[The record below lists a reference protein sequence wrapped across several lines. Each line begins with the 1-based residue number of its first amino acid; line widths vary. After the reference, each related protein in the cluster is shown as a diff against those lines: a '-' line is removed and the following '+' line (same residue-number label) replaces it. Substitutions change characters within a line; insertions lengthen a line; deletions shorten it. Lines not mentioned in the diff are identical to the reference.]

1 MYVCLRPLS
10 MYVCLRRPSVCVCM
24 SQAAKRVC
32 MYASNIHT
40 LSYFSIK
47 LSLQRVWICF
57 KNTTKHRVL
66 KHTYTLKFLRI
77 SCFRSLLSV
86 YVCLKT
92 LCFVAF
98 WACMYV
104 SKHIVSCF
112 LYERVLSVYVCL
124 KTMCFVVFFCNS
136 NITRGS
142 EPQRF
147 FKFSKRYR
155 ARYYINTS
163 IHTYIPSFRPSH

>member
-66 KHTYTLKFLRI
+66 KHTYTLKFLKI
-77 SCFRSLLSV
+77 SKSD
-86 YVCLKT
+86 T
-92 LCFVAF
+92 Q
-98 WACMYV
+98 
-104 SKHIVSCF
+104 
-112 LYERVLSVYVCL
+112 
-124 KTMCFVVFFCNS
+124 T
-136 NITRGS
+136 
-142 EPQRF
+142 
-147 FKFSKRYR
+147 
-155 ARYYINTS
+155 YYINIS
-163 IHTYIPSFRPSH
+163 IHTLSISNIHTYTLRFVCKIKPSASMDLLNKHDKTRGFETYMHA

>member
-92 LCFVAF
+92 LCFVVF

-112 LYERVLSVYVCL
+112 LYERVIERVC
-124 KTMCFVVFFCNS
+124 MFQNPVFCRAFCNS
-136 NITRGS
+136 NITVGS
-142 EPQRF
+142 QGHRF

-163 IHTYIPSFRPSH
+163 IHTHYSPVALI

>member
-92 LCFVAF
+92 LCFVVF

-112 LYERVLSVYVCL
+112 SLNHVCMFEKSPKTLCLSCFLDIMEFVYNL
-124 KTMCFVVFFCNS
+124 TWRFLDRGSVFFD
-136 NITRGS
+136 
-142 EPQRF
+142 F
-147 FKFSKRYR
+147 L
-155 ARYYINTS
+155 
-163 IHTYIPSFRPSH
+163 